1 MRNVN
6 IRMTYFEGGDIE
18 EIVKD
23 TVTSLYGD
31 SMSLKGTITSL
42 NDLPSVYK
50 VGDTYIIQDVNE
62 PEESHLVIALNS
74 RQNPDVFNP
83 ADWQE
88 LNDNVNSIL
97 ASQVILD
104 NTITLAGDYNEVGN
118 KQIGDNLEQGT
129 TLQAALTDILM
140 KIITPTPVNPSAS
153 ISLTNAG
160 MYEVGTQITPEYSID
175 FNPGKFLFNG
185 NDIGNFSQTGITAT
199 EYTVNGTSQTSPTG
213 SLQQIT
219 VDDNTNYSITAN
231 VSYGDSVQATNN
243 LGGNVD
249 ADGNEINVY
258 IPEGTTDT
266 VSSSG
271 KITPFRLNFHYCGP
285 KLASDIETSL
295 SSENIRDNIGMINPL
310 WAKTT
315 NPDTITIKNVTE
327 FSAADDENGN
337 TVGQGAIYIAV
348 VPGYRISSA
357 LQISD
362 IASVSIITLLENI
375 GTVDISGA
383 NANENMLSYNLYRYS
398 PAVLPCDY
406 FEFKIEKD

>member
-50 VGDTYIIQDVNE
+50 VGDTYIIQDVDT

-88 LNDNVNSIL
+88 VNDNVNSIL

-104 NTITLAGDYNEVGN
+104 NTITLAGNYNEVGN

-140 KIITPTPVNPSAS
+140 KIITPTPVNPSANVV
-153 ISLTNAG
+153 LTNAG
-160 MYEVGTQITPEYSID
+160 AYEVGTTIIPTYSIE
-175 FNPGKFLFNG
+175 FNPGKFLFDG
-185 NDIGNFSQTGITAT
+185 NDIGAFSLTGIQAT
-199 EYTVNGTSQTSPTG
+199 GYTVNGTSQTTPTG
-213 SLQQIT
+213 SLQQIII
-219 VDDNTNYSITAN
+219 DDNTDYNLTAN
-231 VSYGDSVQATNN
+231 VSYGDSLEATNN

-271 KITPFRLNFHYCGP
+271 KITPFRNNFHYCGI
-285 KLASDIETSL
+285 KFAQEVETTLTSG
-295 SSENIRDNIGMINPL
+295 NVRNWTGT
-310 WAKTT
+310 K
-315 NPDTITIKNVTE
+315 NPDTITFKNEIE
-327 FSAADDENGN
+327 FTASDDANGN
-337 TVGQGAIYIAV
+337 TIGQGAIYLAI
-348 VPGYRISSA
+348 VPGYHISSA

-362 IASVSIITLLENI
+362 IASVSIISLLEHI
-375 GTVDISGA
+375 GTVNVSGA
-383 NANENMLSYNLYRYS
+383 TAGANELSYNLYRYS
-398 PAVLPCDY
+398 PAVLPCDN